1 MNNNRDI
8 GRDLPLTAEV
18 INAQTRQIETK
29 TRRLLAI
36 CLFST
41 AMTTLGAAGLYAYL
55 AGAPT
60 AFLAVWSVLA
70 LPLGAMFT
78 HYFGRTKADDKGDNS
93 GST

>member
-1 MNNNRDI
+1 MNNKRDI
-8 GRDLPLTAEV
+8 GSDLPLTAEV
-18 INAQTRQIETK
+18 IEAQTRQIETK

-41 AMTTLGAAGLYAYL
+41 AMITLGAAALYSYFVE
-55 AGAPT
+55 APT
-60 AFLAVWSVLA
+60 AFLAIWSVLA

-78 HYFGRTKADDKGDNS
+78 HYFGKTKPDDKGDDS